1 MNSIKHTN
9 DFKYKLLFYEIDGK
23 NAAAA
28 AATTTNLSDIDWL
41 GGQFDSVK
49 YNGVVHLNVDQNNSW

>member
-23 NAAAA
+23 NAAV
-28 AATTTNLSDIDWL
+28 TTTNLSDIDWL